1 MAVSLPQLRNEA
13 VMRVHKTINEVICWI
28 KFFISQIITF
38 SSRCFICSPTKTC
51 QWRCNEVWGTG
62 GSCKTEN
69 MQQVPWNGTVASC
82 IRGRNSFLDGAFFK
96 WRMHP
101 RRINETS
108 IVFFFVMHHYEVV
121 NLSAEGIC
129 ALWSQGCSCNYYRST
144 WRPLI
149 VAGGTYGERSD
160 RVTSDNRVFTAGFFL
175 DQHTVGMLGFWEN
188 CNGNFTAI
196 KIIVSCCFEPN
207 KPR

>member
-1 MAVSLPQLRNEA
+1 MLNQIFHFTNHYFQLPL
-13 VMRVHKTINEVICWI
+13 
-28 KFFISQIITF
+28 
-38 SSRCFICSPTKTC
+38 FICSPRKTC
-51 QWRCNEVWGTG
+51 QWRCNEVWRTG
-62 GSCKTEN
+62 GSCKMEN
-69 MQQVPWNGTVASC
+69 MRQVPWNCTVASC

-96 WRMHP
+96 WRIHP

-149 VAGGTYGERSD
+149 AAAGTDGERTD
-160 RVTSDNRVFTAGFFL
+160 WITSDNQVFTAGFFL
-175 DQHTVGMLGFWEN
+175 DQHTVGVLGFWVTLMEILLSS
-188 CNGNFTAI
+188 A
-196 KIIVSCCFEPN
+196 
-207 KPR
+207 